1 MKACQKLLQEE
12 VASTDPDGTK
22 TESSA
27 IPFRRLWVQNCLLN
41 LFHVPIFILDM
52 SYISIPWCQ
61 QSLPLRKQNFPHHWR
76 LAATLMCR
84 HAASTM
90 VKMWLP
96 VWLGTHGRVGS
107 AVAAMLLMY
116 VLEEPRLG

>member
-1 MKACQKLLQEE
+1 
-12 VASTDPDGTK
+12 
-22 TESSA
+22 
-27 IPFRRLWVQNCLLN
+27 
-41 LFHVPIFILDM
+41 M
-52 SYISIPWCQ
+52 SIRCV
-61 QSLPLRKQNFPHHWR
+61 R

-84 HAASTM
+84 HAASII

-116 VLEEPRLG
+116 SLEVPQQPYAAIPENKKPGAMHRIAKLSII